1 MEDSAAPW
9 RVAVPGGLSRS
20 GRQRDAIGAV
30 AVALLTRRRTHLARQ
45 SLPRAEPARTT
56 TTTTTTTTSSSSSS
70 SSTDSGDDGIIE
82 GTVVAASTL
91 RVGGQSEQL
100 CVFASTSK
108 REGQQEKKVF

>member
-1 MEDSAAPW
+1 MYRSRPLRGSYAS
-9 RVAVPGGLSRS
+9 LSS
-20 GRQRDAIGAV
+20 MF
-30 AVALLTRRRTHLARQ
+30 T
-45 SLPRAEPARTT
+45 RTT
-56 TTTTTTTTSSSSSS
+56 QDPAARRSARIPSTGASCADARVVASSSSSS

>member
-1 MEDSAAPW
+1 MYRSRPLRGSYAS
-9 RVAVPGGLSRS
+9 LSS
-20 GRQRDAIGAV
+20 MF
-30 AVALLTRRRTHLARQ
+30 T
-45 SLPRAEPARTT
+45 RTT
-56 TTTTTTTTSSSSSS
+56 QDPAARRSARIPSTGASCADARVVASSSSSSSS